1 MRVPLYT
8 AALLLL
14 AFTDPATRYPQDA
27 FRSPV
32 DHEIRLSGTF
42 GELRSNHFHAGI
54 DIKSSSGRVGDPLY
68 AIAEATVARVKVQAG
83 GYGNALYLRHP
94 NGYTS
99 VYAHLDSFDPALAQ
113 YVKAAQYERRE
124 FEVDLYPPAGKFT
137 YAQGQQIGR
146 MGTSGRSFGPHLHFE
161 IRDSGT
167 ERLVNPLLFGFKIAD
182 RRPPKMHALKVY
194 HLDEQRR
201 TVATEHHDLV
211 GRGRNYGVAGDT
223 LIVNAW
229 RAGFGLRVFDHHD
242 KTNNWNGIYRLRVL
256 QDDRPIHGFEMETFA
271 FSETRYIN
279 ALSDYAEK
287 VTNKSDYNRTYRL
300 PGNRLSVY
308 RDEEAYGVVEL
319 SSYRPRKITL
329 IASDVHG
336 NEQTLEFWVR
346 RGAVQPP
353 ASPPYNYLLEYAQ
366 PNAIETGNLYAYF
379 PENTLYETLPLRY
392 QTQSPPTDGY
402 YSQVHQLATYATP
415 VQRYYEI
422 ALRPDRSIPD
432 AYRDKA
438 YLAYCGK
445 DGQVS
450 SYGGHWEGDRLAAR
464 VRALGDFAIRL
475 DTVPP
480 SVRAVTFRN
489 DMRGLDRM
497 SFEMTDNVATT
508 GKARGLRY
516 AGYIDDEW
524 VLFEYDAKKDRLTHR
539 FDGRIGPGEH
549 RLLLRVSDDRGNER
563 IYERDFRL

>member
-1 MRVPLYT
+1 MRIICYLSVFF
-8 AALLLL
+8 LL
-14 AFTDPATRYPQDA
+14 AFTDPTDRYPQDA

-32 DHEIRLSGTF
+32 GHEIRLSGTF

-54 DIKSSSGRVGDPLY
+54 DIKSSNGRVGDPLY
-68 AIAEATVARVKVQAG
+68 AIAEATVARVKVQSG
-83 GYGNALYLRHP
+83 GYGNALYLRHS

-99 VYAHLDSFDPALAQ
+99 VYAHLDSFDPAIAA
-113 YVKAAQYERRE
+113 YVKAAQYERQR

-137 YAQGQQIGR
+137 FLQGQEIGK

-167 ERLVNPLLFGFKIAD
+167 EKLVNPLLFGFKIAD
-182 RRPPKMHALKVY
+182 QRAPKMHALKVY
-194 HLDEQRR
+194 SLDDQRR
-201 TVATEHHDLV
+201 TVATERYELT

-223 LIVNAW
+223 LTINAW

-256 QDDRPIHGFEMETFA
+256 QDDQPIHGFEMETFA

-308 RDEEAYGVVEL
+308 RDEAAYGVVEL
-319 SSYRPRKITL
+319 SSYQPSKITM

-336 NEQTLEFWVR
+336 NERTLEFWVR
-346 RGAVQPP
+346 RGAVEPP
-353 ASPPYNYLLEYAQ
+353 TLPPYNYLLSYDQ
-366 PNAIETGNLYAYF
+366 PNAVETGNLYAYF
-379 PENTLYETLPLRY
+379 PENTLYEDLPLRY
-392 QTQSPPTDGY
+392 QTQAPPTGGY
-402 YSQVHQLATYATP
+402 YSDVHQLATYATP
-415 VQRYYEI
+415 VQRYFELAI
-422 ALRPDRSIPD
+422 RPDRPLPD
-432 AYRDKA
+432 HLRAKA

-445 DGQVS
+445 DGQLS
-450 SYGGHWEGDRLAAR
+450 SNGGHWEGERLAAR
-464 VRALGDFAIRL
+464 VRALGDYAIRV

-516 AGYIDDEW
+516 AGYIDDAW
-524 VLFEYDAKKDRLTHR
+524 VLFEYDAKKDRLTHY
-539 FDGRIGPGEH
+539 FDGRIGAGEH
-549 RLLLRVSDDRGNER
+549 RLRLEVSDDRGNAR
-563 IYERDFRL
+563 TYTRTFRL